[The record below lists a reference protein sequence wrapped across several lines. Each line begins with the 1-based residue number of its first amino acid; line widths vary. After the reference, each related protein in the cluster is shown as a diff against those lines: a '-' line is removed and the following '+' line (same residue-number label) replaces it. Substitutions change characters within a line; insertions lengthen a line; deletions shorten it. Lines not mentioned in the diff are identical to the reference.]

1 MSAEAREEERG
12 GAEEERVGGSG
23 AREDSEQI
31 KILQRGQA
39 LLLSKIHPP
48 KVVYLLLG
56 GPPEAPVSFIGSP

>member
-12 GAEEERVGGSG
+12 GAEEERVGGPG

-39 LLLSKIHPP
+39 LLLCKIHPP

-56 GPPEAPVSFIGSP
+56 GSSEAPVSFISSP